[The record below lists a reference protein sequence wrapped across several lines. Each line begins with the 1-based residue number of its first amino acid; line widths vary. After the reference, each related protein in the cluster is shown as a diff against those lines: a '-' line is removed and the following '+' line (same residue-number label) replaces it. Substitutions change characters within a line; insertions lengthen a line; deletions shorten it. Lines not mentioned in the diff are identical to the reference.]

1 MFIEEKKI
9 ELGQS
14 GPWNDLTLK
23 QMGLP
28 NPKSK
33 FWKGG
38 NKSLN
43 LPSQYDVYDAS
54 NSRVYQ
60 DYQNKEGR
68 GYSVLFSDGTF
79 SYPMN
84 QYVDLYN
91 NTYDS
96 NDLNYVKS
104 EVFKFIRMYISNLY
118 ETPQY
123 SDKKISMWYLS
134 TGILILENCI
144 DWLENV

>member
-1 MFIEEKKI
+1 
-9 ELGQS
+9 
-14 GPWNDLTLK
+14 
-23 QMGLP
+23 
-28 NPKSK
+28 
-33 FWKGG
+33 
-38 NKSLN
+38 
-43 LPSQYDVYDAS
+43 
-54 NSRVYQ
+54 
-60 DYQNKEGR
+60 
-68 GYSVLFSDGTF
+68 
-79 SYPMN
+79 MN

-96 NDLNYVKS
+96 NDLKYVKS

-118 ETPQY
+118 ETSQY